1 VSPSNIPRGC
11 TFKGRKKREREKG
24 GKKERRKEGKKKKK
38 EKGGRE
44 EGRKEGKNKRKNK
57 IL

>member
-38 EKGGRE
+38 RKGRE
-44 EGRKEGKNKRKNK
+44 GGRKEG
-57 IL
+57 IT